1 LASFTLVSEKLSR
14 RRYAGVLPDPLD
26 QNQLIAGRDDDP
38 RRDDL
43 SRASR
48 RAAHDERDAEADALA
63 ADGEA
68 RPPVSLSSISNDWI
82 QAMGRESMPASSQ

>member
-68 RPPVSLSSISNDWI
+68 RPRIAFLDL
-82 QAMGRESMPASSQ
+82 E